1 MFDID
6 YIRKYDQN
14 FFDTYCAKRHLDPK
28 QILALKELD
37 EQVRNLKTS
46 IQNKNALVNKLSS
59 QFTALVKA
67 NDQVKLAALKA
78 QVQQIK
84 SEIAKDEQTYNSLS
98 TQLTD
103 GLMRLPNVPAEEVP
117 LGLDEKENVPQK
129 YFLSPTKFDFVPKAH
144 WDLMVEHHLVDLKA
158 SQYIC
163 GSRFIVYT
171 GLGARLIRALQW
183 YTLDCNLSHG
193 YTEVL
198 PPVIVDAQALYN
210 TSQLPKFQEDLFQLT
225 VDNKYLSPTAEVQ
238 LTNMHAEEI
247 LKESDLPYH
256 YTANTACFRSEA
268 GSAGRDTRGVI
279 RQHQFYKTE
288 LVKICKPENSKQEHE
303 ALTKDAEY
311 ILESLK
317 LPYRRILLCSGDM
330 GFGAIKTYDLEV
342 WLPSY
347 NNYKEISSCSNCGSF
362 QARRMKMRVKG
373 ADGKMYYPHT
383 LNGSALAIDR
393 LFAAIVENYQQ
404 ADGSIVIPE
413 PLRKYMGG
421 IEKI

>member
-171 GLGARLIRALQW
+171 GLGARLIRALQ
-183 YTLDCNLSHG
+183 
-193 YTEVL
+193 
-198 PPVIVDAQALYN
+198 
-210 TSQLPKFQEDLFQLT
+210 
-225 VDNKYLSPTAEVQ
+225 
-238 LTNMHAEEI
+238 
-247 LKESDLPYH
+247 
-256 YTANTACFRSEA
+256 
-268 GSAGRDTRGVI
+268 
-279 RQHQFYKTE
+279 
-288 LVKICKPENSKQEHE
+288 
-303 ALTKDAEY
+303 
-311 ILESLK
+311 
-317 LPYRRILLCSGDM
+317 
-330 GFGAIKTYDLEV
+330 
-342 WLPSY
+342 
-347 NNYKEISSCSNCGSF
+347 
-362 QARRMKMRVKG
+362 
-373 ADGKMYYPHT
+373 
-383 LNGSALAIDR
+383 
-393 LFAAIVENYQQ
+393 
-404 ADGSIVIPE
+404 
-413 PLRKYMGG
+413 
-421 IEKI
+421 

>member
-6 YIRKYDQN
+6 YIRKYDPA
-14 FFDTYCAKRHLDPK
+14 FFETYCSKRHINLQTILD
-28 QILALKELD
+28 IKELD
-37 EQVRNLKTS
+37 EKVRSLKTN
-46 IQNKNALVNKLSS
+46 IQNNNALVNKLSS
-59 QFTALVKA
+59 QFGALVKA
-67 NDQVKLAALKA
+67 NNQPALTDLKN
-78 QVQQIK
+78 QVQQVK
-84 SEIAKDEQTYNSLS
+84 QDIAKEQVEFDDLS
-98 TQLTD
+98 QKLID
-103 GLMRLPNVPAEEVP
+103 ALMRLPNVPAPEVP
-117 LGLDEKENVPQK
+117 IGIDEKENVPQK
-129 YFLSPTKFDFVPKAH
+129 YFLEPTKFDFTPKAH
-144 WDLMVEHHLVDLKA
+144 WDLMVEKHLVDLKA

-183 YTLDCNLSHG
+183 YTLDCNLNHG

-225 VDNKYLSPTAEVQ
+225 VENKYLSPTAEVQ

-288 LVKICKPENSKQEHE
+288 LVKICKPENSKEEHE
-303 ALTKDAEY
+303 ALTKDAEF

-393 LFAAIVENYQQ
+393 LFAAILENYQQ
-404 ADGSIVIPE
+404 ADGSILIPE
-413 PLRKYMGG
+413 PLQKYMGD
-421 IEKI
+421 IKKI